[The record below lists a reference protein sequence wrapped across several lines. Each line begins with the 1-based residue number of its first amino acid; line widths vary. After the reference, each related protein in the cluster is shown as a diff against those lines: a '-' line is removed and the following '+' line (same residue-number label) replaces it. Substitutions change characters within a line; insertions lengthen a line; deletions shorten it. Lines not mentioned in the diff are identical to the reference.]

1 MMDRLIKLSEEYHKN
16 PFTEAAEYIS
26 TQAAFPEDM
35 QAIASAFAAGDW
47 TSVCDDIL
55 FDYFGDRFMR
65 SNSYLDMYLKQTVAY
80 LYPRLRYIAQQLEYI
95 ASEYNPIENY
105 RREESEDSSDDI
117 KQHRSVVTDVIA
129 QQKRTIT
136 DDMDARKDT
145 LGYDTLKTTSTQ
157 TFDDLVA
164 TNQVAPF
171 ESSEF
176 FNESKSVTDGRED
189 EIVSETDS
197 REDTVDHAAYEDTHT
212 IIDDAH
218 TDTHTTTEDPHK
230 DEHSRYLIASGNIGT
245 MTAAQMLEGDE
256 AFWKSQGAWCFELAH
271 DLANILTIGVMML

>member
-1 MMDRLIKLSEEYHKN
+1 MDRLIKLSSEYHKE
-16 PFTEAAEYIS
+16 PFTEAVTYITTEAS
-26 TQAAFPEDM
+26 FPEDM
-35 QAIASAFAAGDW
+35 QAIASAFAAGEW
-47 TSVCDDIL
+47 ASMCDYIL
-55 FDYFGDRFMR
+55 FDYFGDRFLR
-65 SNSYLDMYLKQTVAY
+65 RDDYLDKYLDQTVVY

-105 RREESEDSSDDI
+105 RREETEASTDDI
-117 KQHRSVVTDVIA
+117 KQHRSVVSDVIA
-129 QQKRTIT
+129 KQKRVIT

-171 ESSEF
+171 ESSDF
-176 FNESKSVTDGRED
+176 YNESKSVTDGRED
-189 EIVSETDS
+189 EIVNETDS
-197 REDTVDHAAYEDTHT
+197 REDTVDHDAYKDTHT
-212 IIDDAH
+212 IIEDAH
-218 TDTHTTTEDPHK
+218 TDTHTTTDDPHK

-256 AFWKSQGAWCFELAH
+256 AFWKRQGAWCFELAH
-271 DLANILTIGVMML
+271 DLANILTTGVMML